1 MREKSYVCLKIIVT
15 GKVQGVFFRDS
26 LRAEALR
33 IGLTGYARNR
43 ADGRVE
49 IIACGDEEAVYELV
63 RFARRGTL
71 ISKVDKVV
79 LSEVPTTEKYED
91 FDIKY

>member
-1 MREKSYVCLKIIVT
+1 MREKSYVCLKIIIS

-49 IIACGDEEAVYELV
+49 IIACGDEESVYELV